1 MVRITDV
8 ARHAGVSPSTVSYAL
23 SGKRPISE
31 ATRRRVHTSIREL
44 GYRPHAGA
52 RALASSRT
60 RVLAL
65 VTPLREGGDVT
76 AAMRFAAHVVTAARR
91 HDHDVLLLTQEE
103 GEEGLRRVAD
113 SAMADGIIIVAARP
127 HDAPLP
133 LLRGL
138 GRPCVLVGSLS
149 GATGPAGPV
158 CVGLPD
164 PGNPGDGRLGALLGP
179 PEPGDLAERCVA
191 LLMARPIP
199 APRAPQRDEGPAV
212 S

>member
-1 MVRITDV
+1 MARITDV
-8 ARHAGVSPSTVSYAL
+8 AKHAGVSPSTVSYAL

-31 ATRRRVHTSIREL
+31 TTRRRIHASIREL

-65 VTPLREGGDVT
+65 VTPLRESGDAT
-76 AAMRFAAHVVTAARR
+76 RTMRFAAHVVTAARR

-103 GEEGLRRVAD
+103 GEEDLRRVAE
-113 SAMADGIIIVAARP
+113 SAMADGFIVVTAQP
-127 HDAPLP
+127 HDALLP

-138 GRPCVLVGSLS
+138 GRPCVLIGPRS
-149 GATGPAGPV
+149 GAPSPAGPV

-164 PGNPGDGRLGALLGP
+164 PGDGRARSG
-179 PEPGDLAERCVA
+179 PEPPAPTEPDDLAELCVV
-191 LLMARPIP
+191 LLMTRLTPV
-199 APRAPQRDEGPAV
+199 PRAPQRDEGPAV
-212 S
+212 C